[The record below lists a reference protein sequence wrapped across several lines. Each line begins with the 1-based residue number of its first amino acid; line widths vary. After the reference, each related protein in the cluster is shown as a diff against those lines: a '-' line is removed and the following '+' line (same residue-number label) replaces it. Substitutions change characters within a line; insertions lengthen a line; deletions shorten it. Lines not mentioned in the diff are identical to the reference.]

1 MAMALLTGL
10 LTGAMAYVL
19 KHLIGMVSAR
29 LMCLMS
35 PHTFNPAFLLFPIVG
50 IVLTGMYQRYVL
62 HTEIYHG
69 VERLGLAVA
78 HRRYK
83 LPAFLMYAPVVAST
97 LTLGFGGSAGSEGPI
112 AYTGAAI
119 GSNVARRFGVRPEL
133 MRYMLACGASAGITG
148 IFMAPIGGAL
158 FSLEVL
164 SVELSV
170 VAVAAVFVAS
180 LASWMMAFILAG
192 YVPDLPFLHY
202 QHFGEQSWP
211 FVLALGVFCGVYSLY
226 YSRIMRRM
234 VKFYNHLTNPWYKNL
249 LSGAIVAGCV
259 FLFPALWGEGYGFIA
274 KVLATH
280 GADITNYSLFASA
293 SPSDHRLLILIAGG
307 MLILKPFATASTNS
321 GGGVAGDFAPTLF
334 AGCIAGY
341 FFALAG
347 NMLFGLN
354 LSPANY
360 AFLGMAGVMAGAIQA
375 PLMAI
380 FIVVEMVSHYALLLP
395 VMATATI
402 SFAMM
407 KVAGKVINL
416 HWFFRNRASN

>member
-1 MAMALLTGL
+1 MALVTGL
-10 LTGAMAYVL
+10 ITGAAAYFL
-19 KHLIGMVSAR
+19 KHLIGFISAQFML
-29 LMCLMS
+29 LM
-35 PHTFNPAFLLFPIVG
+35 NPAECNWPMLVLPIVG
-50 IVLTGMYQRYVL
+50 IVLAGMYQRYVL

-78 HRRYK
+78 HRKYRM
-83 LPAFLMYAPVVAST
+83 PAFLMYAPIVASS

-119 GSNVARRFGVRPEL
+119 GSNVAKRFGVRPEL
-133 MRYMLACGASAGITG
+133 MRYMLACGASAGIAG

-180 LASWMMAFILAG
+180 LASWMMAFILGG
-192 YVPDLPFLHY
+192 YMPDLAFIHY
-202 QHFGEQSWP
+202 SHFGEQAWP
-211 FVLALGVFCGVYSLY
+211 FVLALGVFCGIYSFY

-234 VKFYNHLTNPWYKNL
+234 VKIYNAMQNPWIKNII
-249 LSGAIVAGCV
+249 SGAVVAGCV

-274 KVLATH
+274 KVLSDH
-280 GADITNYSLFASA
+280 GSDIVQYSVFAS
-293 SPSDHRLLILIAGG
+293 SDSLIDTKTFVLIAAGI
-307 MLILKPFATASTNS
+307 LILKPFATASTNS

-341 FFALAG
+341 FFALTG
-347 NMLFGLN
+347 NLAFGWSLQ
-354 LSPANY
+354 PADY

-407 KVAGKVINL
+407 KVAGKVVNL
-416 HWFFRNRASN
+416 HWFFRNRASK